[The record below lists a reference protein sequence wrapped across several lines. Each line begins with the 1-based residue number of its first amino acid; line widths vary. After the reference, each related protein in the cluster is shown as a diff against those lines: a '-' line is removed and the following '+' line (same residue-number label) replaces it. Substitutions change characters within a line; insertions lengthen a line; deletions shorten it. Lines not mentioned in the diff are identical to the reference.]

1 MARIGC
7 DTEGR
12 PRTEYRNRVRGKSSR
27 KRRATSGRGPSR
39 SLDTTRTRYR
49 STYIMVQSRILDQGR
64 PGLARGCIATELPS
78 GLAGLGWLR
87 SCGTVGGGMVNF
99 WMLHI
104 PDASAGKPEWPGD
117 GPCHRQGREIG
128 RRLLAAPIFRP
139 VASDLAACSFCGP
152 TPEASSGLIFLELNG
167 TGRHQKQAGFWSRW
181 LQRPNQ
187 TVLWNNA

>member
-39 SLDTTRTRYR
+39 SLGTTRTRYR

-64 PGLARGCIATELPS
+64 PGLTRGCIATELPS

-87 SCGTVGGGMVNF
+87 SCGTVGGGMCEF
-99 WMLHI
+99 L
-104 PDASAGKPEWPGD
+104 DAAYSGRVCWETGMAWRRTLLPARPGN
-117 GPCHRQGREIG
+117 RTT
-128 RRLLAAPIFRP
+128 
-139 VASDLAACSFCGP
+139 AACSSHLQTCSFRLGSLQLLWAH
-152 TPEASSGLIFLELNG
+152 TRSEQWSDLFGVEWHRTAPETSRLLVPMAATAQSDGALE
-167 TGRHQKQAGFWSRW
+167 
-181 LQRPNQ
+181 
-187 TVLWNNA
+187 

>member
-139 VASDLAACSFCGP
+139 CSFRLGSLQLLWAHTRSEQWSDLFGVEWHRTAPETSRLLVPMAATAQSDG
-152 TPEASSGLIFLELNG
+152 ALE
-167 TGRHQKQAGFWSRW
+167 
-181 LQRPNQ
+181 
-187 TVLWNNA
+187 